1 MKILLILAGTISLIT
16 GIIGIFLPVL
26 PSTPFFI
33 LTTGLY
39 LRSSPELYS
48 RIISSPI
55 TGRYLSNSKGHYTA
69 RLILA
74 AIAIMWTMIIIT
86 AVFLTDSA
94 ILRIILIAAGI
105 AGTFFKCRIIVR
117 ETRRK
122 SYPETL
128 ENNESGK
135 GTLARDN

>member
-1 MKILLILAGTISLIT
+1 MKILLILTGTVSLIT

-39 LRSSPELYS
+39 LRSSPALYN
-48 RIISSPI
+48 RIINSPL
-55 TGRYLSNSKGHYTA
+55 TGPYLRNSNGHYTI
-69 RLILA
+69 RLIKA

-86 AVFLTDSA
+86 SVFFTDNTL
-94 ILRIILIAAGI
+94 LRIILISAGL

-117 ETRRK
+117 EIRK
-122 SYPETL
+122 NSSLKTG
-128 ENNESGK
+128 ENQE
-135 GTLARDN
+135 